1 MRRFFLTGEDPRP
14 EKLNQV
20 ITLSGP
26 VYNHAV
32 NSLRHREGDRIEL
45 VDGSGRAFTCEIV
58 KIDSETLD
66 CRVLAA
72 ERAGGEPEVE
82 VYLAQALAKKDN
94 FELVLQKATEI
105 GARAFYPLTTSNTVV
120 ELSSSRAERRLRRW
134 EKIIREAA
142 RQSERGI
149 VPELLEFTSI
159 KELTEEFAG
168 FDLVLLAAARC
179 QESPLRRVLQ
189 QFGETLSAQG
199 KKETPRIMVLIGP
212 EGGFTPSEIDDILAA
227 GENVQPVSLGPRILR
242 TETAGP
248 LLTGLILYEL
258 GEME

>member
-1 MRRFFLTGEDPRP
+1 MRRFFLSGDDPRP
-14 EKLNQV
+14 EKPNQV

-26 VYNHAV
+26 VYNHAI

-45 VDGSGRAFTCEIV
+45 LDGSGRAFICEIV
-58 KIDSETLD
+58 KIDSNTMD
-66 CRVLAA
+66 CQVLAA
-72 ERAGGEPEVE
+72 EPAGGEPEVE

-120 ELSSSRAERRLRRW
+120 ELSGSRAERRRQRW

-149 VPELLEFTSI
+149 IPELLEFTSLE
-159 KELTEEFAG
+159 ELSEDFSG
-168 FDLVLLAAARC
+168 FDLVLLAAARS
-179 QESPLRRVLQ
+179 QESPLRQILQ
-189 QFGETLSAQG
+189 QFRETLPAG
-199 KKETPRIMVLIGP
+199 AKKEAPRILVLIGP
-212 EGGFTPSEIDDILAA
+212 EGGFTLSEIDDILAA

>member
-1 MRRFFLTGEDPRP
+1 MRRFFLSGDDPRP

-45 VDGSGRAFTCEIV
+45 LDGSGRAFICEIV
-58 KIDSETLD
+58 KIDSGTLD
-66 CRVLAA
+66 CQVLAA
-72 ERAGGEPEVE
+72 EQAGGEPEVKI
-82 VYLAQALAKKDN
+82 YLAQALAKKDN

-105 GARAFYPLTTSNTVV
+105 GARTFYPLTTSNTVV
-120 ELSSSRAERRLRRW
+120 ELSGSRAESRLRRW

-149 VPELLEFTSI
+149 IPELLEFTSL
-159 KELTEEFAG
+159 KELIEEFTG

-179 QESPLRRVLQ
+179 EESPLSQVLQ
-189 QFGETLSAQG
+189 QFRENLLAQA
-199 KKETPRIMVLIGP
+199 KEKAPRILVLIGP

-227 GENVQPVSLGPRILR
+227 EGNVQPVSLVPRILR